1 MRVADPTASNS
12 NLKNIYDQGITALGV
27 ARDFILPEFVTN
39 PAEATYASIG
49 LDLVSMFPMARVF
62 KGGKTAIDY
71 LRTIDRMGIDDIS
84 QELTRLNKARAVNR
98 KNIFAKN
105 NSADQIKKLEADE
118 LELSNAIVKKLGDRR
133 EQLTSLDTA
142 EKLMGTA
149 GDGSK
154 IIPRFSF
161 GGGVGGFFTSLA
173 ANTGGYD
180 PDNADEDM
188 IVVARRPEPIN
199 IDYGKIVD
207 VINTGLDIYDILNPR
222 PEIVYPQPP
231 QPQQTAGQQNMGIA
245 SMMPSPTINY
255 SGGSDI
261 RLADYLTEL
270 ERRALRQ
277 QMLAELLG

>member
-49 LDLVSMFPMARVF
+49 LDLVGMFPMARVL
-62 KGGKTAIDY
+62 KGGQS
-71 LRTIDRMGIDDIS
+71 LRTYLKTVDRMGVDDIN
-84 QELTRLNKARAVNR
+84 QELNRLNKARNVNNKIFKTLPLQQKKAAR
-98 KNIFAKN
+98 DQELTFSNI
-105 NSADQIKKLEADE
+105 
-118 LELSNAIVKKLGDRR
+118 IVKKLGDRR
-133 EQLTSLDTA
+133 DQLNKLDSA
-142 EKLMGTA
+142 EKIMGTA

-161 GGGVGGFFTSLA
+161 GGGVGGFFTSLY
-173 ANTGGYD
+173 NNSLDDNRG
-180 PDNADEDM
+180 PDE
-188 IVVARRPEPIN
+188 IVVVREKPPEPIN

-231 QPQQTAGQQNMGIA
+231 QPQQAAGQQNMGIA

>member
-1 MRVADPTASNS
+1 MRVADPTASNT

-27 ARDFILPEFVTN
+27 ARDFILPEFVKN

-49 LDLVSMFPMARVF
+49 LDLVGMFPMARLL
-62 KGGKTAIDY
+62 KGAPLLKNY
-71 LRTIDRMGIDDIS
+71 LRTVDRMGIDDID
-84 QELTRLNKARAVNR
+84 QELKRLNKARNVNNKIFKTLPLQQKKAAR
-98 KNIFAKN
+98 DQELTFSNI
-105 NSADQIKKLEADE
+105 
-118 LELSNAIVKKLGDRR
+118 IVKKLGDRKD
-133 EQLTSLDTA
+133 QLDKLDTA

-161 GGGVGGFFTSLA
+161 GGGVGGFFTSLYNNSVVA
-173 ANTGGYD
+173 D
-180 PDNADEDM
+180 PNEIQD
-188 IVVARRPEPIN
+188 IVVVGTPPEPIN

-207 VINTGLDIYDILNPR
+207 ALNMGLDIYDLLNPR

-231 QPQQTAGQQNMGIA
+231 QPQQAGQENMGIV

-255 SGGSDI
+255 SGGSEI

>member
-1 MRVADPTASNS
+1 MRVADPTASNF

-27 ARDFILPEFVTN
+27 ARDFILPEFVKN

-49 LDLVSMFPMARVF
+49 LDLVAMFPMARVF

-71 LRTIDRMGIDDIS
+71 LRTIDRMGIDDIN
-84 QELTRLNKARAVNR
+84 QELTRLNKARVVNR
-98 KNIFAKN
+98 KNIFSKN
-105 NSADQIKKLEADE
+105 NSAEQIKKLEADE

-133 EQLTSLDTA
+133 EQLTRLDTA
-142 EKLMGTA
+142 EKIMGTA

-161 GGGVGGFFTSLA
+161 GGGVGGFFTSLY
-173 ANTGGYD
+173 NNYLD
-180 PDNADEDM
+180 DDRPPDE
-188 IVVARRPEPIN
+188 VVVVREKPPEPIN

-207 VINTGLDIYDILNPR
+207 ALNMGLDIYDLLNPR

-231 QPQQTAGQQNMGIA
+231 QPQQATGQENMGIV

>member
-27 ARDFILPEFVTN
+27 ARNFILPEFVTN

-49 LDLVSMFPMARVF
+49 LDLVGMFPMARVL
-62 KGGKTAIDY
+62 KGGQS
-71 LRTIDRMGIDDIS
+71 LRTYLKTVDRMGVDDIN
-84 QELTRLNKARAVNR
+84 QELNRLNKARNVNNKIFKTLPLQQKKAAR
-98 KNIFAKN
+98 DQELTFSNI
-105 NSADQIKKLEADE
+105 
-118 LELSNAIVKKLGDRR
+118 IVKKLGDRR
-133 EQLTSLDTA
+133 DQLNKLDSA
-142 EKLMGTA
+142 EKIMGTA

-161 GGGVGGFFTSLA
+161 GGGVGGFFTSLY
-173 ANTGGYD
+173 NNSLDDNRG
-180 PDNADEDM
+180 PDE
-188 IVVARRPEPIN
+188 IVVVREKPPEPIN

-231 QPQQTAGQQNMGIA
+231 QPQQAAGQQNMGIA

>member
-27 ARDFILPEFVTN
+27 ARDFILPEFVKN

-49 LDLVSMFPMARVF
+49 LDLVGMFPMARVL
-62 KGGKTAIDY
+62 KGGQS
-71 LRTIDRMGIDDIS
+71 LRTYLKTVDRMGMDDIN
-84 QELTRLNKARAVNR
+84 QELNRLNKARNVNNKIFKTLPLQQKKAAR
-98 KNIFAKN
+98 DQELTFSNI
-105 NSADQIKKLEADE
+105 
-118 LELSNAIVKKLGDRR
+118 IVKKLGDRR
-133 EQLTSLDTA
+133 DQLNKLDTA
-142 EKLMGTA
+142 EKIMGTA

-161 GGGVGGFFTSLA
+161 GGGVGGFFTSLYNNSVVA
-173 ANTGGYD
+173 D
-180 PDNADEDM
+180 PDDITD
-188 IVVARRPEPIN
+188 IVVVGTPPEPIN

-207 VINTGLDIYDILNPR
+207 ALNMGLDIYDLLNPR

-231 QPQQTAGQQNMGIA
+231 QPQQAAGQENMGIV

>member
-1 MRVADPTASNS
+1 MRVADPTASNT

-27 ARDFILPEFVTN
+27 ARDFILPEFVKN

-49 LDLVSMFPMARVF
+49 LDLVGMFPMARLL
-62 KGGKTAIDY
+62 KGAPLLKNY
-71 LRTIDRMGIDDIS
+71 LRTVDRMGIDDID
-84 QELTRLNKARAVNR
+84 QELKRLNKARNVNNKIFKTLPLQQKKAAR
-98 KNIFAKN
+98 DQELTFSNI
-105 NSADQIKKLEADE
+105 
-118 LELSNAIVKKLGDRR
+118 IVKKLGDRKD
-133 EQLTSLDTA
+133 QLDKLDTA

-161 GGGVGGFFTSLA
+161 GGGVGGFFTSLYNNSVVA
-173 ANTGGYD
+173 D
-180 PDNADEDM
+180 PDDITD
-188 IVVARRPEPIN
+188 IVVVGTPPEPIN

-207 VINTGLDIYDILNPR
+207 VLNMGLDIYDLLNPR

-231 QPQQTAGQQNMGIA
+231 QPQQAAGQENMGIV

>member
-27 ARDFILPEFVTN
+27 AR
-39 PAEATYASIG
+39 
-49 LDLVSMFPMARVF
+49 ARVL
-62 KGGKTAIDY
+62 KGGQS
-71 LRTIDRMGIDDIS
+71 LRTYLKTVDRMGVDDIN
-84 QELTRLNKARAVNR
+84 QELNRLNKARNVNNKIFKTLPLQQKKAAR
-98 KNIFAKN
+98 DQELTFSNI
-105 NSADQIKKLEADE
+105 
-118 LELSNAIVKKLGDRR
+118 IVKKLGDRR
-133 EQLTSLDTA
+133 DQLNKLDSA
-142 EKLMGTA
+142 EKIMGTA

-161 GGGVGGFFTSLA
+161 GGGVGGFFTSLY
-173 ANTGGYD
+173 NNSLDDNRG
-180 PDNADEDM
+180 PDE
-188 IVVARRPEPIN
+188 IVVVREKPPEPIN

-231 QPQQTAGQQNMGIA
+231 QPQQAAGQQNMGIA